1 MLLALLEH
9 LLEVLEDGLLKVLA
23 LLDVEGLKFFS
34 DYPRDLFE
42 ILLSHINLEEQRQV
56 VRCIIF
62 IFYLSLILSNLLSQS
77 VYSVLLASKFSFNL
91 KS

>member
-1 MLLALLEH
+1 MLRILLEH

-42 ILLSHINLEEQRQV
+42 ILLSHINLEEQRRFRRMYHFHILPVSRSQQSPVSKCLLCPACLQV
-56 VRCIIF
+56 Q
-62 IFYLSLILSNLLSQS
+62 L
-77 VYSVLLASKFSFNL
+77 
-91 KS
+91 